1 MQRKLKVLDLF
12 SGTAGFTLGLESVP
26 YYKTHKFCE
35 LEEHCFKVISKNFP
49 GIKIERDVRKLKVK
63 PGKYDVMTGGFPCQ
77 DISIAGKMNG
87 GINGERSGLWKEY
100 KRIIGEGNP
109 RYVFI
114 ENVENLRRKGLEVV
128 LHDLATLGYDAAWT
142 TYDTKYF
149 GLPQRRRRVY
159 IIGCRDGI
167 PAGYDLFKLEERCK
181 KKRADE
187 VRHFNQG
194 FDWDFRSGKKKRKG
208 FAYFT
213 YQRSDQFGTGGLASA
228 LLKSDSGIK
237 DIILEGKRLRK
248 VSPRERMLQ
257 QGYPIGW
264 LDNCNLTMTQKY
276 SCNGM
281 SIPVIKSLATS
292 VMKMDVRIHA
302 PKGAN
307 FYSRGFYR
315 ILDKSALG
323 SSIICP
329 NTGKISPSVYTMEF
343 LKAQKDFV
351 GIKRKKQKNKSL
363 RIKHKT
369 KLKIPKH

>member
-1 MQRKLKVLDLF
+1 MRHKLKVLDLF
-12 SGTAGFTLGLESVP
+12 SGTAGFTLGLE
-26 YYKTHKFCE
+26 KTKYFKTRRFCE
-35 LEEHCFKVISKNFP
+35 IEEHCFKVITKNFP
-49 GIKIERDVRKLKVK
+49 GIKVSRDVTKLHVK
-63 PGKYDVMTGGFPCQ
+63 PGKYNVMTGGFPCQ
-77 DISIAGKMNG
+77 DISIAGKMDG
-87 GINGERSGLWKEY
+87 GINGKRSGLWKEY
-100 KRIIGEGNP
+100 KRLIGEGRP
-109 RYVFI
+109 DYVFI

-128 LHDLATLGYDAAWT
+128 LQDLASLGYDAAWT

-159 IIGCRDGI
+159 IVGCRDGI
-167 PAGYDLFKLEERCK
+167 PAGFDLFKLERRCAKER
-181 KKRADE
+181 ASE

-194 FDWDFRSGKKKRKG
+194 FEWDFRSGKKKRKG

-237 DIILEGKRLRK
+237 DIVLEGKRLRK

-257 QGYPIGW
+257 QGYPIDW

-281 SIPVIKSLATS
+281 SIPVIVSLAKS
-292 VMKMDVRIHA
+292 VMTLDVKLKA
-302 PKGAN
+302 PRNAN

-315 ILDKSALG
+315 VLDDTEHH

-329 NTGKISPSVYTMEF
+329 NTGKLSPSSYTLEF
-343 LKAQKDFV
+343 LKAQEDFV
-351 GIKRKKQKNKSL
+351 GIKRKKNHNL
-363 RIKHKT
+363 RIRHKT
-369 KLKIPKH
+369 KLKIKH